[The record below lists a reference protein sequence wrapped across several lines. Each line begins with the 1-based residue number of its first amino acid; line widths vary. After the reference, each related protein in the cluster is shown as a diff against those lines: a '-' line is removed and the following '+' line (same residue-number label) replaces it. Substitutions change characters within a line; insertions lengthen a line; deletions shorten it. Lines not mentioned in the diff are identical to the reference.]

1 MSTMTSSSAIL
12 PPSLRLAQALG
23 IMTSAFL
30 SDEVL
35 TFFAGGVLAVS
46 YGFVPSMVQ
55 AHNTMLVRQWRT
67 TYNRGVAA
75 APALT
80 IVSTLSYVYLS
91 YNLAFTLNQHKAE
104 VYALAALV
112 TGSIVPYT
120 LMFMMKTNGKL
131 YQKARD
137 SKSLERVEEF
147 DESKCKE
154 GDNARELLAH
164 WSRLNFTRG
173 LFPLTG
179 ACLGFYASFYMT
191 S

>member
-1 MSTMTSSSAIL
+1 M
-12 PPSLRLAQALG
+12 AQA
-23 IMTSAFL
+23 
-30 SDEVL
+30 
-35 TFFAGGVLAVS
+35 
-46 YGFVPSMVQ
+46 Q
-55 AHNTMLVRQWRT
+55 NTLLVREWRT

-120 LMFMMKTNGKL
+120 LIFMTKTNGKL

-137 SKSLERVEEF
+137 SKHLDRVVEF
-147 DESKCKE
+147 DESKSKKS
-154 GDNARELLAH
+154 DNAQQLLAH
-164 WSRLNFTRG
+164 WSVLNFIRG
-173 LFPLTG
+173 LLPFTG